1 MKYYSEQLSKFYDT
15 AEACEAAEAEAKSAQ
30 EAKKA
35 AEDDAKAQLQIQ
47 QDTVNAIR
55 EQYNALGKHYNEE
68 YTKLSKMLSA
78 YSRKYGYVPKGFSTL
93 DILFDL
99 L

>member
-35 AEDDAKAQLQIQ
+35 AENDAKAQ
-47 QDTVNAIR
+47 
-55 EQYNALGKHYNEE
+55 
-68 YTKLSKMLSA
+68 
-78 YSRKYGYVPKGFSTL
+78 
-93 DILFDL
+93 
-99 L
+99 